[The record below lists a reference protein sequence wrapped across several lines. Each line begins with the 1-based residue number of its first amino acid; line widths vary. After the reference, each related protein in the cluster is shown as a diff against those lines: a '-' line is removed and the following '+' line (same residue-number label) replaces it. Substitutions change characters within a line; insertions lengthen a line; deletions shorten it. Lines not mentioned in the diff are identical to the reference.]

1 MGHRAAPVSGK
12 RGELFRCARHVFMA
26 LDERQSGVERTFH
39 KYEDGKMKVR
49 LMSDLDLKGKTVVFR
64 EDLNVPLK
72 EGRIT
77 SDKRI
82 RAAIPSLRMA
92 LDKGAGIIVLSHL
105 GRPEEGVFSE
115 DASLAPVAVR
125 LQELLGIPVR
135 LVREYLDGVS
145 VQPGECVLCENVRFL
160 KGEKKNNEELARKLA
175 ALGDVYVMDAFATA
189 HRAQASTEGA
199 IRFAKVACA
208 GLLMAAELDAVSRI
222 LHAPA
227 HPLLAIIGGSKVS
240 TKLEVLENLSKR
252 VDQLVVGGG
261 IANTFLKAAGYE
273 IGKSLCE
280 PDLVEAASRIMA
292 AAKARGAAI
301 PLPTDV
307 VVGPAFDEKA
317 PATVLPVNAVRPDD
331 MILDI
336 GPDTAASYAAL
347 IAKAGTV
354 VWNGPVGAFEIDQF
368 GKGTEAIARAVAETE
383 GYTVTGGGDSIAAL
397 EKYGYSDKVNYIST
411 AGGAFL
417 EVLEGKT
424 LPAIAAL
431 EARAES

>member
-1 MGHRAAPVSGK
+1 
-12 RGELFRCARHVFMA
+12 
-26 LDERQSGVERTFH
+26 
-39 KYEDGKMKVR
+39 MKVR

-64 EDLNVPLK
+64 EDLNVPVK

-115 DASLAPVAVR
+115 EASLAPVAVR
-125 LQELLGIPVR
+125 LEELLGIPVR
-135 LVREYLDGVS
+135 LVRDYLDGVT

-208 GLLMAAELDAVSRI
+208 GLLMAAELEAVTRI

-240 TKLEVLENLSKR
+240 TKLEVLENLSRR

-280 PDLVEAASRIMA
+280 PDLVEAAGRIMA
-292 AAKARGAAI
+292 EAKVRGAEI
-301 PLPTDV
+301 PLPVDV

-317 PATVLPVNAVRPDD
+317 PATVLPVDGVRPDD

-336 GPDTAASYAAL
+336 GPDTAAAYAAL

-368 GKGTEAIARAVAETE
+368 GKGTQAVARAAAETT

-397 EKYGYSDKVNYIST
+397 EKYG
-411 AGGAFL
+411 
-417 EVLEGKT
+417 
-424 LPAIAAL
+424 
-431 EARAES
+431 